1 MFSAIFD
8 LYVFSNQVV
17 PVRKSLSCMFSACE
31 LKWMQSLSSIFSAIF
46 DLYVFSNLVV
56 VCVRQSLGGW
66 GGGDGEDGV
75 SGGGEGED
83 SGWKATC
90 EA

>member
-1 MFSAIFD
+1 
-8 LYVFSNQVV
+8 
-17 PVRKSLSCMFSACE
+17 
-31 LKWMQSLSSIFSAIF
+31 
-46 DLYVFSNLVV
+46 LYVFSNLVV